1 MDKSEETNNDKH
13 MAAQSLCPT
22 ASSEEELDEAR
33 RKNAFRQLY
42 GSSKIFLAP
51 TDKHPQRPDLQ
62 GKLIIQNKAAEH
74 YRNGKEAMEQF
85 QYEKA
90 IICFS
95 KAIFLQ
101 PEQTELYVS
110 QGEVYLQLC
119 DFQSAAACYKQASAL
134 QPGAFNDRLGFIY
147 YLQGQCLFDQGLF
160 LEAQK
165 AFSRAIE
172 MKPESKA
179 YEHRH
184 LACLIAAGRH
194 TECLKLLTDGITK
207 SPTADRYVLR
217 AQMHK
222 LMHQINDCRQDAK
235 SALVLNPKCPEAKA
249 LLLQLQEASEE
260 ARQQAVDRTLLGQLH
275 EALCLINV
283 ALEYSPQDG
292 RLYLFRGTLYRRLKD
307 FTAATEDLIQAVELS
322 EEEEGR
328 KEVKGQAGA
337 TDKKDES
344 NSVQE
349 DAQFQL
355 VLTNNDFAV
364 QCISKGL
371 YDEATLLLNKAIDG
385 EKGLPCLYLNRG
397 DCFFKLGKWHYA
409 QADYQQAEEMLPDD
423 PAVWNR
429 LAVIHNTLG
438 FFYFQHGYFRDAVDM
453 LSLAIRY
460 NPTASR
466 YYESRSK
473 AFRKLL
479 HLREAREDF
488 ICLLILDPSNE
499 EVPPMLMSLFPG
511 SSTSDILSSP
521 KGQTM
526 KVQLMDTI
534 QAWRSSSDPQRLN
547 ESFPNMTLTDENTA
561 SRSEDTAAEKE
572 LSSYANLQDLQ
583 TITKDLLRVREKVEA
598 FVRDHPTLVEGSG
611 SLLATHEFP
620 PLTTS
625 TGPSLENLRC
635 LRLIPKK

>member
-1 MDKSEETNNDKH
+1 MDTSEETNNEKH
-13 MAAQSLCPT
+13 MGAQSLCPT
-22 ASSEEELDEAR
+22 EEELDKAR
-33 RKNAFRQLY
+33 RKNTFKQLH
-42 GSSKIFLAP
+42 GSSKIFVAP
-51 TDKHPQRPDLQ
+51 AEKRPQRPDLQ

-74 YRNGKEAMEQF
+74 YRNGKEAMEKL
-85 QYEKA
+85 QYERA
-90 IICFS
+90 IVCFS

-147 YLQGQCLFDQGLF
+147 YLQGQCLFDRGLF
-160 LEAQK
+160 LEALK
-165 AFSRAIE
+165 AFSRAVE
-172 MKPESKA
+172 MKPESEA
-179 YEHRH
+179 YELRH
-184 LACLIAAGRH
+184 LGCLIAADRH
-194 TECLKLLTDGITK
+194 TEGLKLLTDRITQ
-207 SPTADRYVLR
+207 SPTAGGYVLR
-217 AQMHK
+217 ARLHK
-222 LMHQINDCRQDAK
+222 LMNQDAE
-235 SALVLNPKCPEAKA
+235 SALVLNPVCPEAKA

-328 KEVKGQAGA
+328 KEVTGQAGA
-337 TDKKDES
+337 KDKKDES
-344 NSVQE
+344 SSVQE

-371 YDEATLLLNKAIDG
+371 YDEALLLLNKAIAG

-397 DCFFKLGKWHYA
+397 DCFFKQGEWHYA
-409 QADYQQAEEMLPDD
+409 RADYQQAEEMQPDD

-438 FFYFQHGYFRDAVDM
+438 LFYFHHGHFQEAVEM
-453 LSLAIRY
+453 LSLAVRY

-479 HLREAREDF
+479 HIREAREDF

-511 SSTSDILSSP
+511 SNTSDVLSSP
-521 KGQTM
+521 KGQAI

-547 ESFPNMTLTDENTA
+547 ESFPNMTLTHESTA
-561 SRSEDTAAEKE
+561 SRSEDAAVEKE

-583 TITKDLLRVREKVEA
+583 TITKDLLQVRETVEA
-598 FVRDHPTLVEGSG
+598 FVRDHPTEVERSG

-620 PLTTS
+620 PLSTS